1 VVADKAS
8 YHVTQQYKRHCYR
21 KPKHGK
27 QRLIDLPR
35 SLMPEL
41 CAYIALLRKES
52 LKAGNGGRVGRLFF
66 DPKRTCFGL
75 PARGGFRGASNWS
88 ANRLRQVSAV
98 RRELVYGMT
107 EDLGLSFA
115 EVARLLGVFTSA
127 VAKIVARK
135 NSNKSN

>member
-1 VVADKAS
+1 
-8 YHVTQQYKRHCYR
+8 
-21 KPKHGK
+21 
-27 QRLIDLPR
+27 
-35 SLMPEL
+35 MPEL

-66 DPKRTCFGL
+66 DPKENLLWPFSQR
-75 PARGGFRGASNWS
+75 GFRGTSNWS

-107 EDLGLSFA
+107 EDLGLSLA
-115 EVARLLGVFTSA
+115 EVARLLGVSTSA